1 MRNLAFLILT
11 ILFLPL
17 SPLVGK
23 EAPNQLCNIRG
34 YEIIFPYE
42 KAINEIKNKFQN
54 APSIKEFELERFKK
68 HFEQNF
74 YGIPLYK
81 EAGCS
86 NARLSEYL
94 NCLISTDD
102 SDCRIY
108 YSQMRI
114 VDSIIKSSTFSSTF
128 SCPSQLFRVTETKA
142 LLIGAELLITSPN
155 LVPNEPKDIAL
166 IRVEKESSK

>member
-11 ILFLPL
+11 TLFFPI

-23 EAPNQLCNIRG
+23 EAPNHLCNIRG

-54 APSIKEFELERFKK
+54 APSVKEFELERFKK

-108 YSQMRI
+108 YLS
-114 VDSIIKSSTFSSTF
+114 
-128 SCPSQLFRVTETKA
+128 
-142 LLIGAELLITSPN
+142 LIHI
-155 LVPNEPKDIAL
+155 
-166 IRVEKESSK
+166 

>member
-11 ILFLPL
+11 VLCLPI

-23 EAPNQLCNIRG
+23 EAPNHLCNIRG

-42 KAINEIKNKFQN
+42 KAISEIKNKFQN

-68 HFEQNF
+68 HFEQHF

-102 SDCRIY
+102 SDCKIY
-108 YSQMRI
+108 YTQMRI
-114 VDSIIKSSTFSSTF
+114 VD
-128 SCPSQLFRVTETKA
+128 
-142 LLIGAELLITSPN
+142 
-155 LVPNEPKDIAL
+155 
-166 IRVEKESSK
+166 

>member
-54 APSIKEFELERFKK
+54 APNIKELELERFKK

-86 NARLSEYL
+86 NSRLSEYL
-94 NCLISTDD
+94 NCLITTDGK
-102 SDCRIY
+102 DCRIY
-108 YSQMRI
+108 YTQMRI
-114 VDSIIKSSTFSSTF
+114 VD
-128 SCPSQLFRVTETKA
+128 
-142 LLIGAELLITSPN
+142 
-155 LVPNEPKDIAL
+155 
-166 IRVEKESSK
+166 

>member
-1 MRNLAFLILT
+1 MRNLAFLTSI
-11 ILFLPL
+11 ILFFPLLPL
-17 SPLVGK
+17 EGK
-23 EAPNQLCNIRG
+23 ESPNQLCNIRG

-42 KAINEIKNKFQN
+42 KAINDIKNKFQN

-102 SDCRIY
+102 SDCKIY
-108 YSQMRI
+108 YTQMRI
-114 VDSIIKSSTFSSTF
+114 VD
-128 SCPSQLFRVTETKA
+128 
-142 LLIGAELLITSPN
+142 
-155 LVPNEPKDIAL
+155 
-166 IRVEKESSK
+166 

>member
-1 MRNLAFLILT
+1 MRNLAFLILI
-11 ILFLPL
+11 ILFLPI
-17 SPLVGK
+17 SPLMGK
-23 EAPNQLCNIRG
+23 EAPNHLCNIRG

-42 KAINEIKNKFQN
+42 KAINEIKNRFQN

-108 YSQMRI
+108 YTQMRI
-114 VDSIIKSSTFSSTF
+114 VD
-128 SCPSQLFRVTETKA
+128 
-142 LLIGAELLITSPN
+142 
-155 LVPNEPKDIAL
+155 
-166 IRVEKESSK
+166 

>member
-11 ILFLPL
+11 ILYFPL
-17 SPLVGK
+17 TPLVGK

-94 NCLISTDD
+94 ECLISTDGKN
-102 SDCRIY
+102 CKIY
-108 YSQMRI
+108 YTQMRI
-114 VDSIIKSSTFSSTF
+114 VD
-128 SCPSQLFRVTETKA
+128 
-142 LLIGAELLITSPN
+142 
-155 LVPNEPKDIAL
+155 
-166 IRVEKESSK
+166 